1 MFDTRSVFG
10 RKDGSRLRPCQG
22 PRNIAATFERKV
34 RAVRQH
40 VSQFGKHPDLEG
52 FLSRLAE
59 RHGRGYHVA
68 VAEGFKPLAR

>member
-1 MFDTRSVFG
+1 
-10 RKDGSRLRPCQG
+10 
-22 PRNIAATFERKV
+22 V

-68 VAEGFKPLAR
+68 VAEGFKRLAR